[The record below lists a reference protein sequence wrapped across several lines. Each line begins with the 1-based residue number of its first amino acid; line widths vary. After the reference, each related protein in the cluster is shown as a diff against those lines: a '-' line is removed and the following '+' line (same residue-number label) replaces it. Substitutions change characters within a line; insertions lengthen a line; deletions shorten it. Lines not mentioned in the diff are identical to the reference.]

1 MAGSYGPASV
11 AFLNMSLY
19 GTQTMLSLENFGSG
33 RRRLGDVPVFVAH
46 YATVKKAAATVN
58 LRLGVLDAD
67 RATAIVSACDEVAA
81 GKHADEFPTALLLG
95 GGGTTTNMNVN
106 EVIATRAGQLAG
118 VPVHPNDHVNA
129 SQSTNDTM
137 PTVMALTLLTMVEE
151 PLNDLAAL
159 AGALRDKGDEYDD
172 TPYLG
177 RTCLQ
182 DAVTLHAGQTLRAQA
197 QAVERGAA
205 QLRDA
210 VGALTAVPL
219 GATVLGTAIGA
230 PAGFGPA
237 VVAELARLTGYE
249 LTPAA
254 DLFDALAHLDPYAA
268 VADAAA
274 RAATTVSK
282 IAADLRL
289 RSSGPHGGLAEVTV
303 PALQAGS
310 SIMPAKVNP
319 VVPEYAMQL
328 GFRIRGAAYTVGCAV
343 AAGELELNVMEP
355 VILDALL
362 DIVEDLGQA
371 AGTMATLCVNG
382 LRWDGPRRADNLGHA
397 LDRRVEDAVASGYD
411 TATGS
416 ADGAVPGP

>member
-1 MAGSYGPASV
+1 
-11 AFLNMSLY
+11 
-19 GTQTMLSLENFGSG
+19 
-33 RRRLGDVPVFVAH
+33 
-46 YATVKKAAATVN
+46 
-58 LRLGVLDAD
+58 VLDAD
-67 RATAIVSACDEVAA
+67 RATAIATSCDEVAA

-106 EVIATRAGQLAG
+106 EVIATRATQLAG
-118 VPVHPNDHVNA
+118 LPVHPNDHVNA

-137 PTVMALTLLTMVEE
+137 PTAMALTLLTTVDE
-151 PLNDLAAL
+151 PLNGLQAL

-205 QLRDA
+205 QLKEA
-210 VGALTAVPL
+210 VDALTAVPL

-237 VVAELARLTGYE
+237 VIAELARLTGFA
-249 LTPAA
+249 LTPAT
-254 DLFDALAHLDPYAA
+254 DLFDALAHLDPYAT

-289 RSSGPHGGLAEVTV
+289 RSSGPYGGFAEVSV

-362 DIVEDLGQA
+362 DIAEDLGQA

-382 LRWDGPRRADNLGHA
+382 LRWDGPRREDNLAHA
-397 LDRRVEDAVASGYD
+397 LDRRVERAVEDGYD
-411 TATGS
+411 AAAGS
-416 ADGAVPGP
+416 ADDGAVPGP